1 MILSQLSS
9 KYSNM
14 VRLGQCPECKNSL
27 EDTDIDE
34 IQFKGTVVRH
44 IAYRCKLCDTIIG
57 FSSHNRLS

>member
-1 MILSQLSS
+1 
-9 KYSNM
+9 M

-44 IAYRCKLCDTIIG
+44 VAYRCKLCDTIIG